1 MAAAQPTGASLRI
14 DDAQA
19 RRLLAGLEI
28 AAGDPGELHELLA
41 AQVEFD
47 TQRRFETESGP
58 DGSPWP
64 PSLRA
69 LAEGGQTLTDTA
81 RLRQSIVS
89 RADRRGFEVGT
100 NLVYAAIHQFGGTIR
115 QPERQQTMYWHQKD
129 GEIADWRFVKKR
141 HANYSETHTVAAHDV
156 TMPARPYLGVSEGD
170 VRVLG
175 EIAADWL
182 AGAMGL
188 RAAS

>member
-1 MAAAQPTGASLRI
+1 MAAAQPTAASLRI

-47 TQRRFETESGP
+47 TLRRFETESGP

-69 LAEGGQTLTDTA
+69 LAESGQTLTDTA

-115 QPERQQTMYWHQKD
+115 QPERQQTMYWHQKA

-141 HANYSETHTVAAHDV
+141 KANYSETHTVAAHDV

-175 EIAADWL
+175 EIAAHWL